1 MNRAEARIK
10 KFQNSVSQLGGYN
23 CLSNCPSNFFKSS
36 KMINDEMKMAMN
48 TGRKNKN
55 KNKNRK

>member
-10 KFQNSVSQLGGYN
+10 KFQNSVSQLGGY
-23 CLSNCPSNFFKSS
+23 NCPSNFFKSS

-55 KNKNRK
+55 KNRK